1 MHRTK
6 INTIFFDWGG
16 VIANDPGDDFLMQ
29 LLRDIGASESQAEE
43 IFTTTMQD
51 FMRGKLSEA
60 NYWDIIRAQYNLK
73 VHDTIT
79 DEFKKW
85 KGLVVNQDILALV
98 DKAKAAGLQ
107 VAILSNVIEPTYN
120 AIAQAGYYGRFDK
133 VIASCKVGF
142 AKPDPEIYQ
151 IAIDMLDTT
160 ALESVFIDDKQS
172 SLDPANKMGFTTI
185 LAQNP
190 QQIIESLSQYIF

>member
-29 LLRDIGASESQAEE
+29 LLLDIGASEAQATE

-51 FMRGKLSEA
+51 FMRGKLSEQE
-60 NYWDIIRAQYNLK
+60 YWDIVKNRYGLQ
-73 VHDTIT
+73 VHDKIS
-79 DEFKKW
+79 DEFTKW
-85 KGLVVNQDILALV
+85 RGLTVNPDILAFV
-98 DKAKAAGLQ
+98 DKAKNNGIK

-120 AIAQAGYYGRFDK
+120 AILNAGYYDRFDD
-133 VIASCKVGF
+133 VIASCKIGF
-142 AKPDPEIYQ
+142 AKPDIEIYQ
-151 IAIDMLDTT
+151 IALEKLNTT
-160 ALESVFIDDKQS
+160 AEQAVFIDDKQS
-172 SLDPANKMGFTTI
+172 SLDPATKMGFITI